1 MADIVICD
9 RRGIIHEGREGLNPV
24 KQVLARTTNR
34 EGRSGTLLDAVA
46 GVDVFVGVSAPDT
59 VTVADIDRMADD
71 PLVFA
76 MANPE
81 PEISTEFLARSKARV
96 VATGRSDHPNQINN
110 VMCFLG
116 ISRGALDVRA
126 CEINGEMKIAAAE
139 AIADQVPDHL
149 PNEEHIV
156 PSMFNPTVAESVAR
170 VVRAAARR
178 TGVARRASGDPE
190 GLTVV

>member
-24 KQVLARTTNR
+24 KQVLACTTNR
-34 EGRSGTLLDAVA
+34 EGRSGTLSDAMA
-46 GVDVFVGVSAPDT
+46 GADVFVGVSAPDT

-110 VMCFLG
+110 VLCFPG
-116 ISRGALDVRA
+116 IFRGALDVRA

-170 VVRAAARR
+170 TVRAAARS
-178 TGVARRASGDPE
+178 TGVARRTSGEP
-190 GLTVV
+190 GGMTVV